1 MTEGKVENRAEMFS
15 RLPSEPLEGQREG
28 KKKISGIRL
37 CLIFSLKSG
46 SLATRGEKRFIS
58 LKRGMSIKM
67 VIKINIKG
75 D

>member
-1 MTEGKVENRAEMFS
+1 MKNRAEMVS

-28 KKKISGIRL
+28 KKKISETRL

-46 SLATRGEKRFIS
+46 FFATNGEKRFIS
-58 LKRGMSIKM
+58 LKRGISIKM